1 MYILGAYIYIYIYI
15 YCIYILQ
22 WVYNVNMILHG
33 NIMLYLGAEGKGIE
47 ETGMVYL
54 FKMLA
59 YIINVV

>member
-1 MYILGAYIYIYIYI
+1 
-15 YCIYILQ
+15 
-22 WVYNVNMILHG
+22 MILHG